1 MNKFLL
7 GLVVFALSP
16 VSAIRSFFAPVILR
30 FQDTE
35 GLKETL
41 DFLGMVDHAKL
52 DAKLSR
58 SARRTE
64 RLIANELI
72 RRGIRIWEF

>member
-1 MNKFLL
+1 MEFNMI
-7 GLVVFALSP
+7 
-16 VSAIRSFFAPVILR
+16 SAIRSFFAPVILR

-41 DFLGMVDHAKL
+41 DFLGMVDHGKL
-52 DAKLSR
+52 DSKLAR
-58 SARRTE
+58 WTRRTE